1 MPRLVN
7 QRIDAEEQLRLATE
21 ARLPRPQDLPDLPES
36 DPLGPEW
43 NAYKRAVGWLLAEGF
58 VGRVALVHGGAVHS
72 TWETMSDALQASQL
86 LFDPAKVMVQ
96 EIQPYLIPFRWGYS
110 RLCPS

>member
-1 MPRLVN
+1 MNR
-7 QRIDAEEQLRLATE
+7 RIDEEEQQRLATE
-21 ARLPRPQDLPDLPES
+21 ARLPRPQDMPDLTES
-36 DPLGPEW
+36 DPLGQEW

-86 LFDPAKVMVQ
+86 LIGSAKVMVQ
-96 EIQPYLIPFRWGYS
+96 EIQPYLIPVRWGYS
-110 RLCPS
+110 RLCKS